1 MKKPDPQ
8 NYDVNDERI
17 NRINHLLSALPNVAR
32 RIDRIN
38 AVLYAGG
45 ISSVEFNSLVAE
57 RSALVKKYDDMEREL
72 QQTYRIVNENPR
84 EDALITSIN
93 IE

>member
-1 MKKPDPQ
+1 MKKPDPK

-72 QQTYRIVNENPR
+72 KETYRIVNENPR
-84 EDALITSIN
+84 KGVEITTIN

>member
-1 MKKPDPQ
+1 MKKPDLN

-17 NRINHLLSALPNVAR
+17 NRINHLLTALPNIAN

-57 RSALVKKYDDMEREL
+57 RSALVKKYDDMEIEL
-72 QQTYRIVNENPR
+72 KENYRIVNEDNR
-84 EDALITSIN
+84 GRAVITGIN

>member
-1 MKKPDPQ
+1 MKKPNPS

-17 NRINHLLSALPNVAR
+17 NRINHLLTALPNVAN

-45 ISSVEFNSLVAE
+45 ISSVEFNTLVAE

-72 QQTYRIVNENPR
+72 QHTYRIVNENPR
-84 EDALITSIN
+84 KEAEITTIN